1 MFQRYHCFK
10 HAILILSSG
19 LVDTERRRELTFMG
33 HFSILLPDAVGLMVA
48 DEPPEDLFEAGWLFL
63 RDLADRIED
72 VSESDEE
79 AGEHWRMLTEV

>member
-1 MFQRYHCFK
+1 
-10 HAILILSSG
+10 
-19 LVDTERRRELTFMG
+19 MG

-72 VSESDEE
+72 VSERDEE